1 MTERENFFSII
12 RRTGYERIPVM
23 YDFCPYLQKTCNH
36 KVEKLYRESG
46 FTPCPMAYAGGIP
59 AKDNN
64 TEKFRKYYDHLK
76 EGTTIDIYGVAYE
89 PGSAAAMHMTRM
101 LHPLEKVE
109 MLEDLKAY
117 PFPEFVWDE
126 GDVAK
131 QLARNNAL
139 KAQDKVICG
148 SMQCTVWET
157 AWYMRGME
165 ALMMDMMS
173 EDEMAVFLLDK
184 VTDLAVQRAEYF
196 VKTGA
201 EILYFGDDVGMQH
214 SIMMS
219 RELYQAWL
227 KPRLKKVVDAAR
239 AVNPEIIIFYHSCGF
254 IEPFIEDLIDVGIDV
269 LNPVQP
275 ECMDFKEIHE
285 KYGDRISFHGT
296 IGTQTTMPFGT
307 PEEVRAE
314 VFKNLDIAGKKGG
327 LLVSPTHL
335 LEPEVPWENI
345 KAYIEACRD
354 YTASAAREKLS

>member
-1 MTERENFFSII
+1 MTERENFFSLIK
-12 RRTGYERIPVM
+12 RTGYERIPVL
-23 YDFCPYLQKTCNH
+23 YDFCPYLQETCSQ
-36 KVEKLYRESG
+36 KVKDLYREIG

-59 AKDNN
+59 VKDSD

-76 EGTTIDIYGVAYE
+76 EGTTIDIYGVANE
-89 PGSAAAMHMTRM
+89 PGSAAAMHMTHM
-101 LHPLEKVE
+101 LHPLEKME
-109 MLEDLKAY
+109 TLEELEAY
-117 PFPEFVWDE
+117 PFPEFVWDKE
-126 GDVAK
+126 DMAR
-131 QLARNNAL
+131 QFARNNAL

-148 SMQCTVWET
+148 SMQCTIWET

-165 ALMMDMMS
+165 VLMMDMMS
-173 EDEMAVFLLDK
+173 EDEMADFVLDK
-184 VTDLAVQRAEYF
+184 VTKLAMERAEYF

-201 EILYFGDDVGMQH
+201 EILYFGDDIGMQH
-214 SIMMS
+214 TTMMS
-219 RELYQAWL
+219 QELYQTWL

-239 AVNPEIIIFYHSCGF
+239 AVNPDVIIFYHSCGF
-254 IEPFIEDLIDVGIDV
+254 VKPFIEDLIEAGIDV

-275 ECMDFKEIHE
+275 ECMDFGEIHA

-345 KAYIEACRD
+345 RAYIEACRD
-354 YTASAAREKLS
+354 YTESSIRMG

>member
-12 RRTGYERIPVM
+12 KRTGYERIPVM
-23 YDFCPYLQKTCNH
+23 YNFCPYLHETCDE
-36 KVEKLYRESG
+36 KVKALYEEIG
-46 FTPCPMAYAGGIP
+46 FTPSPMVDAAGIP
-59 AKDNN
+59 VKDSD

-76 EGTTIDIYGVAYE
+76 EGTTIDIYGVANE
-89 PGSAAAMHMTRM
+89 PGSAAAMHMTYMR
-101 LHPLEKVE
+101 HPLEKME
-109 MLEDLKAY
+109 TLEELEAY

-126 GDVAK
+126 KDVAR
-131 QLARNNAL
+131 QLALNTAK

-148 SMQCTVWET
+148 SMQCTIWET

-165 ALMMDMMS
+165 VLMMDMMS
-173 EDEMAVFLLDK
+173 DDEMASFVLDK
-184 VTDLAVQRAEYF
+184 VTDLAIQRAEYF

-201 EILYFGDDVGMQH
+201 DVLYFGDDIGMQRT
-214 SIMMS
+214 IMMS
-219 RELYQAWL
+219 RELYSTWL

-239 AVNPEIIIFYHSCGF
+239 AINPEVIIFYHSCGF
-254 IEPFIEDLIDVGIDV
+254 IEPFIEDLIDLGIDV

-275 ECMDFKEIHE
+275 ECMDFGEIYE
-285 KYGDRISFHGT
+285 KYGDQISFHGT

-307 PEEVRAE
+307 PKEVRAE

-345 KAYIEACRD
+345 KAYIEACCD
-354 YTASAAREKLS
+354 YTKQGRGK

>member
-1 MTERENFFSII
+1 MTERENFFSLIK
-12 RRTGYERIPVM
+12 RTGYERVPVL
-23 YDFCPYLQKTCNH
+23 YDFCPYLQETCGR
-36 KVEKLYRESG
+36 KVKDLYREIG

-59 AKDNN
+59 VKDSD
-64 TEKFRKYYDHLK
+64 TEKFRKYYGPLK
-76 EGTTIDIYGVAYE
+76 EGTTIDIYGVANE
-89 PGSAAAMHMTRM
+89 PGSAAAMHMTHM
-101 LHPLEKVE
+101 LHPLEKME
-109 MLEDLKAY
+109 TLEELEAY

-126 GDVAK
+126 EDIAR

-139 KAQDKVICG
+139 KARDRVICG
-148 SMQCTVWET
+148 SMQCTIWET

-173 EDEMAVFLLDK
+173 EDEMAEFVLDK
-184 VTDLAVQRAEYF
+184 VTELAVQRAEYF

-201 EILYFGDDVGMQH
+201 EVLYFGDDIGMQH
-214 SIMMS
+214 TIMMS
-219 RELYQAWL
+219 KELYRTWL
-227 KPRLKKVVDAAR
+227 KPRLKRVVDAAR
-239 AVNPEIIIFYHSCGF
+239 AINPDVIIFYHSCGF
-254 IEPFIEDLIDVGIDV
+254 VEPFIEDLIEVGIDV

-275 ECMDFKEIHE
+275 ECMDFAEIHA

-345 KAYIEACRD
+345 RAYIEACRD
-354 YTASAAREKLS
+354 YTESPS